1 MVEIKCANHPSR
13 DTQIICA
20 SCEKPICKECRVDVE
35 DKSFCKT
42 CVARMLAGTGNPG
55 GKPRKY
61 ENYQRG
67 KAPIKLSGKEI
78 SEEKVLGAICYLWFV
93 GLIMLFVKRDNDFVL
108 FHAKQATV
116 LFGIS
121 IIGWLI
127 GHIPGIF
134 WIGKLILLGVLVACV
149 VGFIKAI
156 TGESLKIPI
165 IGDWA
170 ERIKIAK
177 EEKK

>member
-1 MVEIKCANHPSR
+1 MVEIKCANHSKR

-42 CVARMLAGTGNPG
+42 CVARMLAGRVNP
-55 GKPRKY
+55 
-61 ENYQRG
+61 G

-78 SEEKVLGAICYLWFV
+78 SEEKVLGAICYLWLV

-121 IIGWLI
+121 IVGWLI
-127 GHIPGIF
+127 GHVPGIF

-156 TGESLKIPI
+156 TGESLKIPV

-170 ERIKIAK
+170 ERIKVAK